1 MSEGKSRMGSNAIK
15 MIDVANAAGVS
26 LMTVSRALREPGK
39 LSEET
44 RRLVLET
51 VRKIAETGIDY
62 ISIGGITKHIRAVD
76 LSMRL
81 AFD

>member
-1 MSEGKSRMGSNAIK
+1 MLDEFSLDDMRAA
-15 MIDVANAAGVS
+15 VALNNEKGHRVTLEASGRV
-26 LMTVSRALREPGK
+26 T
-39 LSEET
+39 
-44 RRLVLET
+44 LET